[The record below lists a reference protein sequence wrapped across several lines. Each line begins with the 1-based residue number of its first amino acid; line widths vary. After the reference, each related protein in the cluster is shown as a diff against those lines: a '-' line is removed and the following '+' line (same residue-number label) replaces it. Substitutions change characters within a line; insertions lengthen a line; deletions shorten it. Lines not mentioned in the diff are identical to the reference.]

1 MSRSGIPQFPHRK
14 GVFMKFRQ
22 INTLSIKELFISQLE
37 EMILSGELEP
47 GEKLPTERE
56 IADEMNISKT
66 IVHEGIRE
74 LSRIG
79 FLDVVSRQG
88 VYVADYTSTGNL
100 DTLFAII
107 RYRGGMPDR
116 KMITSLLDV
125 RLYLECPALEILA
138 EKHTEKD
145 ILQLEELQNNVKKA
159 FTADIETFASAL
171 FVYRRTIVVLSKNC
185 ISSLVM
191 NAFFTSTISAWTNFT
206 EFIGKE
212 NIYENLVKTTDCIRT
227 GDAATAKELFR
238 KHIEKFR
245 EHIMEL

>member
-1 MSRSGIPQFPHRK
+1 
-14 GVFMKFRQ
+14 MKFKK
-22 INTLSIKELFISQLE
+22 INTLSIKELFISQIE

-107 RYRGGMPDR
+107 R
-116 KMITSLLDV
+116 
-125 RLYLECPALEILA
+125 
-138 EKHTEKD
+138 
-145 ILQLEELQNNVKKA
+145 
-159 FTADIETFASAL
+159 
-171 FVYRRTIVVLSKNC
+171 
-185 ISSLVM
+185 
-191 NAFFTSTISAWTNFT
+191 
-206 EFIGKE
+206 
-212 NIYENLVKTTDCIRT
+212 
-227 GDAATAKELFR
+227 
-238 KHIEKFR
+238 
-245 EHIMEL
+245 

>member
-1 MSRSGIPQFPHRK
+1 
-14 GVFMKFRQ
+14 MKFKK
-22 INTLSIKELFISQLE
+22 INSLSIKELFISQLE
-37 EMILSGELEP
+37 EMILSGELTP

-107 RYRGGMPDR
+107 RYRGSMPDR
-116 KMITSLLDV
+116 KMIHSLLDT

-138 EKHTEKD
+138 KNRTGED
-145 ILQLEELQNNVKKA
+145 LQQLEKLQNQVKNA
-159 FTADIETFASAL
+159 FSDNMEALATAL
-171 FVYRRTIVVLSKNC
+171 FIYRRTIVVLSGNC
-185 ISSLVM
+185 ISPLIM
-191 NAFFTSTISAWTNFT
+191 NAFFTSTISAWTNYV

-212 NIYENLVKTTDCIRT
+212 NIYENLVKTTECIRT
-227 GDAATAKELFR
+227 GDADTAKALFR
-238 KHIEKFR
+238 NHIERFR
-245 EHIMEL
+245 GHISAS

>member
-1 MSRSGIPQFPHRK
+1 
-14 GVFMKFRQ
+14 MKFKK
-22 INTLSIKELFISQLE
+22 INTQSIKELFISQIE
-37 EMILSGELEP
+37 EMILSGELKP

-66 IVHEGIRE
+66 VVHEGIRE

-116 KMITSLLDV
+116 KMINSLLDV
-125 RLYLECPALEILA
+125 RLYLECPALDILA
-138 EKHTEKD
+138 ANHTERD
-145 ILQLEELQNNVKKA
+145 ILQLREAQEETKKA
-159 FTADIETFASAL
+159 FSKSIEAFATAL
-171 FVYRRTIVVLSKNC
+171 FIYRRTIILLSGNC
-185 ISSLVM
+185 ISPLIM
-191 NAFFTSTISAWTNFT
+191 NAFFTASISAWTDYS

-212 NIYENLVKTTDCIRT
+212 EIYESLARTTECIWQ
-227 GDAATAKELFR
+227 GDSETAKKIFR
-238 KHIEKFR
+238 NHIERFR
-245 EHIMEL
+245 NHILAR